1 MANLLFKSIL
11 RYATVAYWAHGLLV
25 AFFVMVLFDENL
37 MLLYVYL
44 FPIGFGL
51 TLLAV
56 IWGFAS
62 VPTAFLSLFLIAV
75 VLEDFSRLSLYA
87 YIVTYVIIVGYQLS
101 RILMN
106 QDTQAH

>member
-1 MANLLFKSIL
+1 MF
-11 RYATVAYWAHGLLV
+11 
-25 AFFVMVLFDENL
+25 LFDENL

-62 VPTAFLSLFLIAV
+62 VPTAFLSLFLIAA

-87 YIVTYVIIVGYQLS
+87 YILTYTIIVGYRLS
-101 RILMN
+101 RFLLN
-106 QDTQAH
+106 RETRAHQSGS